1 MPRPGVAKIV
11 DGPGAIVVDAAAALE
26 EVYGELFNVDV
37 EGRANNAAAA
47 AAAALF
53 FAFVA
58 EDDDAGRPPEEDED
72 PPPKRASR
80 FEDASFL

>member
-37 EGRANNAAAA
+37 DGRANNAAA

>member
-47 AAAALF
+47 AAALF

>member
-11 DGPGAIVVDAAAALE
+11 DGPGVIVVDAAAALE

-37 EGRANNAAAA
+37 EGRANNAAA